1 MPRKKVEKP
10 EEKVEPKKTVKTPIK
25 KVETKTTKKA
35 PTKTPVKSPSKAP
48 AKPSK
53 ATEDKVVE
61 KPKKEVKPKT
71 KTTPTPSKL
80 PEKKNP
86 NDTIDLNERAD
97 SEGGH
102 VPIIERAGFSK
113 TKRFKEDK
121 YVRLAED
128 AKQEKFNEMG
138 RKITEGLVEW
148 SFYGVDGDKGYHY
161 YLVLETQ
168 KKKK

>member
-10 EEKVEPKKTVKTPIK
+10 EEKVEPKKTVKAPIK
-25 KVETKTTKKA
+25 KVETKPTKKTTA
-35 PTKTPVKSPSKAP
+35 KTPVKTPSKAP

-53 ATEDKVVE
+53 AIEEKVVE
-61 KPKKEVKPKT
+61 KPKKEVKPKPKAT
-71 KTTPTPSKL
+71 ATKL

-138 RKITEGLVEW
+138 RKVAEGLVEW
-148 SFYGVDGDKGYHY
+148 SFYGIDGDKGYHY
-161 YLVLETQ
+161 YLVLEAP